1 MLKLRYLLLVA
12 LIALP
17 VAGQNISHLKLKTV
31 DGKRF
36 EMKKELG
43 DGPVVVAFWATWCKP
58 CRKELPAMLPM
69 FEKYSEKG
77 LKIVAI
83 SQDSPRSLSKV
94 KSYVKTSKLP
104 YIFLLDPNG
113 EESTRFQVKDVP
125 YLLLSDRDGNVVWSH
140 RGYREGDEK
149 ELEEK
154 VEDMFSAPEA
164 AEK

>member
-1 MLKLRYLLLVA
+1 MKLFLGL
-12 LIALP
+12 LP
-17 VAGQNISHLKLKTV
+17 VLIFVVPATGQSISHLKLKTV

-43 DGPVVVAFWATWCKP
+43 EGPVIVAFWATWCKP
-58 CRKELPAMLPM
+58 CRKELPAMKPIY
-69 FEKYSEKG
+69 EKYKEQG

-94 KSYVKTSKLP
+94 KAYVRSSGLP

-113 EESTRFQVKDVP
+113 EQSTRLQVKDIP
-125 YLLLSDRDGNVVWSH
+125 YLMLANKEGKVVYSH
-140 RGYREGDEK
+140 RGYRDGDEK

-154 VEDMFSAPEA
+154 VA
-164 AEK
+164 ALLQKE